1 VQRLSSLR
9 AKSILLAAVLLGT
22 GRVRFAMAQTT
33 QPAPTTAPIHSFTV
47 APELK
52 GRRVEAIRI
61 VGNRGVSDNVIM
73 NVVRTREGQ
82 AFDPATVEEDYQRI
96 FDLKRFSNVEAKV
109 EPTTTGGVI
118 VVFIVTEE
126 RLIKSIVIRG
136 NVAIDTKTLSD
147 SISMHPGEASDQ
159 FRLAL
164 ATQSV
169 VNLYKDKNYPY
180 AHVIIDDEAL
190 RTKGDLIFNIVEGPK
205 VRVRKVAFVGARSFT
220 QDRLHDV
227 VKTKYW
233 IWILRPGTL
242 DSEQI
247 EDDIGA
253 LRKYYTDHGFFDVRV
268 GRKIIVSP
276 DQTEVQVNFIVDEGR
291 RYTVRNIL
299 FQGNASVPESK
310 LRGDL
315 KITPGR
321 SWDADAIER
330 DVRSIVKA
338 YSPFGFVYEPDLDV
352 PNPDYLA
359 VNPRR
364 LFVNEPGKFDL
375 IYDIHEGKPFH
386 MGRVIVKGNDKSQ
399 QKIVLREMRVSPGQL
414 YNSSALNEATDRL
427 KGLPYFSSVTVTPI
441 GDDPG
446 VRDVLVEVK
455 ENKTAIFTV
464 GAGIN
469 SNGGIVGDITYEQR
483 NFDIANPP
491 DSWKDIFTDQ
501 AFSGA
506 GQNLRIN
513 LEPGTVESNAS
524 IRISDPYLFD
534 QPYSGFNE
542 VYLHDWIREHY
553 DERHMGDAVGI
564 GKRFDYI
571 NSMLLTLR
579 GEDVDIRSIE
589 FPQDRA
595 TQILQYAGHNTVT
608 SAALQ
613 FRRNTTQ
620 GGLQPYAG
628 YDFTAGIE
636 QYGALGGDFWFQK
649 WTSGY
654 NLYQTVYTDMLDR
667 KTIINYHAQTGFI
680 TGDAPFFEK
689 FFDGGIGTIR
699 GFEYR
704 GVSPRAGRFNDRV
717 GGDFSLTGGV
727 EMSFPIAGEIFR
739 GVVFT
744 DLGTDDTDVQLGT
757 IRSSVGA
764 GIRLS
769 LPFFGQAPLAVD
781 FAIPVTKG
789 KFDDTQLISFSF
801 GLVP

>member
-1 VQRLSSLR
+1 
-9 AKSILLAAVLLGT
+9 
-22 GRVRFAMAQTT
+22 M
-33 QPAPTTAPIHSFTV
+33 V

-61 VGNRGVSDNVIM
+61 VGNRAVSDNVIM

-82 AFDPATVEEDYQRI
+82 PFDPATVEEDYQRI

-126 RLIKSIVIRG
+126 RLIKSVVIRG
-136 NVAIDTKTLSD
+136 NVAIDTKTISD
-147 SISMHPGEASDQ
+147 TIDMHVGEAIDQ
-159 FRLAL
+159 FRIAL
-164 ATQSV
+164 AKQSV

-180 AHVIIDDEAL
+180 AHVDIEEEPL
-190 RTKGDLIFNIVEGPK
+190 RLHGDLIVNIIEGPK
-205 VRVRKVAFVGARSFT
+205 VRVRKVEFVGVHSFT
-220 QDRLHDV
+220 QDRLRGV
-227 VKTKYW
+227 VKTRYW

-242 DSEQI
+242 DPEQL

-253 LRKYYTDHGFFDVRV
+253 LRKFYTDHGFFDVRV
-268 GRKIIVSP
+268 GRKVIVSP
-276 DQTEVQVNFIVDEGR
+276 DQTEVQVDFIIDEGR
-291 RYTVRNIL
+291 RYTVRNVL
-299 FQGNASVPESK
+299 FQGNYSVPASK
-310 LRGDL
+310 LRPEL
-315 KITPGR
+315 KVTDGR
-321 SWDADAIER
+321 PWDSDTIER
-330 DVRSIVKA
+330 DVRSIVRA
-338 YSPFGFVYEPDLDV
+338 YSPFGFVYQPDLEV
-352 PNPDYLA
+352 PNPDYLS
-359 VNPRR
+359 VTPRR
-364 LFVNEPGKFDL
+364 LFIKEPGKFDL

-386 MGRVIVKGNDKSQ
+386 MGRVIVKGNDKTQ
-399 QKIVLREMRVSPGQL
+399 QKVVLREMRVTPGQL
-414 YNSSALNEATDRL
+414 YNSAALNEAQDRL
-427 KGLPYFSSVTVTPI
+427 KALPYFSSVSVTPI
-441 GDDPG
+441 GDDPK
-446 VRDVLVEVK
+446 VRDVLVDVK
-455 ENKTAIFTV
+455 ESKTAIFTV

-491 DSWKDIFTDQ
+491 DALKDIFTDQ

-513 LEPGTVESNAS
+513 LEPGTIQSNAS

-534 QPYSGFNE
+534 QPYSGFDE
-542 VYLHDWIREHY
+542 AYLHDWLREQY
-553 DERHMGDAVGI
+553 DERHTGDAVGI

-571 NSMLLTLR
+571 HSLLLTLR
-579 GEDVDIRSIE
+579 GEDVDIRSIQYE
-589 FPQDRA
+589 QDRPP
-595 TQILQYAGHNTVT
+595 QITDYAGHTTVT

-620 GGLQPYAG
+620 GGALPYTG
-628 YDFTAGIE
+628 SDFTAGFE
-636 QYGALGGDFWFQK
+636 QFGALGGEAYFEK

-654 NLYQTVYTDMLDR
+654 NYYQTVYTDLLDR
-667 KTIINYHAQTGFI
+667 KTILDYHAQTGFI

-717 GGDFSLTGGV
+717 GGDFTLTGGL
-727 EMSFPIAGEIFR
+727 ELSFPIAGEIFR

-744 DLGTDDTDVQLGT
+744 DLGTDDTNIQFGV

-781 FAIPVTKG
+781 FAVPITKD
-789 KFDDTQLISFSF
+789 KYDNTQLISFSF
-801 GLVP
+801 GLIP